1 MTVYNNP
8 SEDSYAPSFQDIKL
22 TFKLKGGESFEVE
35 DIKGIT
41 LNTSVDIGLQ
51 RAAGGVVARRTTGS
65 ENHTGS
71 FNIYRAGWQLI
82 LKKLRKVAPMKK
94 GKRRIGGIAFS
105 IEIQHSFPGED
116 EIYCFRVKGC
126 RIAGREFSAQEG
138 NDPDTV
144 NVPMSIGDIV
154 DVVEGE
160 EIGIR

>member
-35 DIKGIT
+35 DIKSIT
-41 LNTSVDIGLQ
+41 LNTSVDIGSQ

-65 ENHTGS
+65 ETHTGS
-71 FNIYRAGWQLI
+71 FAIYRAGWQAV
-82 LKKLRKVAPMKK
+82 LKKLVKIAPLKK
-94 GKRRIGGIAFS
+94 GKRRIGGIHFS
-105 IEIQHSFPGED
+105 IEVQHSFPGED
-116 EIYCFRVKGC
+116 EIYSFRVKGC
-126 RIAGREFSAQEG
+126 RIAGREASFAEG
-138 NDPDTV
+138 NDADTI

-154 DVVEGE
+154 DVIDGE